1 MYRAKRAIVIDENLE
16 KVYAIAQTYPR
27 FVDFYK
33 KKDVIFE
40 SQEKIVVRMASS
52 FYGIVL
58 HWEGE
63 GIKNKN
69 KSINFTQTKGLLKG
83 LRADWMFEPQD
94 NKTKVTIRAELR
106 FNSLLGEI
114 LERPLGL
121 LFVPNTLIKI
131 LSLLKNAVENK
142 ASVT

>member
-1 MYRAKRAIVIDENLE
+1 
-16 KVYAIAQTYPR
+16 
-27 FVDFYK
+27 
-33 KKDVIFE
+33 
-40 SQEKIVVRMASS
+40 MASS

-94 NKTKVTIRAELR
+94 NKTKVTIRR
-106 FNSLLGEI
+106 N
-114 LERPLGL
+114 
-121 LFVPNTLIKI
+121 
-131 LSLLKNAVENK
+131 
-142 ASVT
+142 